1 MPAITEQ
8 PGYSPSVYSEQERSE
23 LLRIA
28 HLSIDAKLADGKLMF
43 PPVSE
48 HLSEPRAAFTTLH
61 LDGRLRGCVGF
72 VEPVLPLYQTVAET
86 AEAAAFH
93 DNRFYPVP
101 ADEAPRLKIEIS
113 VLSPLAAIRPDEVV
127 VGKHGLV
134 VSYRG
139 RRGLLLPQVPVEQL
153 WDREKFIAETCRKA
167 SLPLDA
173 VAQGATLQ
181 AFTAEVFGE
190 E

>member
-1 MPAITEQ
+1 MPSTHEQ
-8 PGYSPSVYSEQERSE
+8 PGYSPPAYSEQERAE

-28 HLSIDAKLADGKLMF
+28 HLSIETKLAGGKLAF
-43 PPVSE
+43 PPVNE
-48 HLSEPRAAFTTLH
+48 HLSELRAAFTTLH
-61 LDGRLRGCVGF
+61 LDGRLRGCVGY
-72 VEPVLPLYQTVAET
+72 VEAVLPLYQTIAET

-93 DNRFYPVP
+93 DHRFYSVP

-113 VLSPLAAIRPDEVV
+113 VLSPLACIRPEDVV
-127 VGKHGLV
+127 MGKHGLV
-134 VSYRG
+134 VSHGG
-139 RRGLLLPQVPVEQL
+139 RRGLLLPQVPAEQH
-153 WDREKFIAETCRKA
+153 WDRETFIAETCRKA